1 MRIIASLPTADLAW
15 LAEPAP
21 PTTATTTTTEM
32 RSSTTSRST
41 SSHTMPPRGPTTTY
55 QGPAPPTGARTE
67 ADLPTLASHKASG
80 DNTDGPPANG
90 AAHPTTATSAKGTNA
105 DNTDKTENAMNQD
118 VDPQCMSDRRPP
130 SIARH

>member
-1 MRIIASLPTADLAW
+1 MRVIASLPTADLAW

-32 RSSTTSRST
+32 RSSTTPRST
-41 SSHTMPPRGPTTTY
+41 SSQTY
-55 QGPAPPTGARTE
+55 QGPAPPTGARTN
-67 ADLPTLASHKASG
+67 ADLPTHASHKAAG
-80 DNTDGPPANG
+80 DNMDGPPANG